1 MRVYSLGPLVLL
13 ISAALPPA
21 SAVPVNY
28 ILTGYVQVSAQGQQ
42 VNTAFVWTVTAD
54 TAGIT
59 NPSPGHFQNPATSN
73 TISFTGV
80 GQKTALANVSVYLNT
95 TTGQVTFGS
104 AAGGI
109 GLTNS
114 QLTTWDL
121 ASPIGPLNGANF
133 LVAGTITTDTGTAI
147 NLNGVANTNNG
158 PSPTFQASQPPPT
171 ISSVVNAASNILP
184 GLPNAG
190 IAQGAIFLV
199 YGMGL
204 GPANIAIAQNAFQST
219 SLSNTSVAVTVNGTT
234 VNALMY
240 YTSAGQVS
248 ALLPSNTPTGTG
260 TITVTYNGRTGDPA
274 PITVVPNNV
283 GIFTVGSNGQGPA
296 IVTYP
301 DYSLVS
307 PTKEANCG
315 GPNTTCGAANP
326 GDTLILWA
334 TGLGPVSGSD
344 ASGAGLGQNM
354 PTIPLQL
361 WLGGVQAPVV
371 YQGRSGCCIGEDQI
385 VFTVPNNLPTGCAVP
400 LLIQIGNQISN
411 ATIMPVAASGSRSC
425 TGINPAVATAANAE
439 QLVAAGPVNYA
450 DISVSRDF
458 GPPTTPPSV
467 TYSDNA
473 KFQFVKILGFAD
485 GTTPFAAS
493 YLDDQP
499 LGTCNVYNS
508 LNPASHSGLQGVT
521 AAADAGSSFT
531 IMGPNGSKVLAGTP
545 GQFNATL
552 SAAGTFLSPGAYTI
566 TGVGGTDIHAF
577 TAPFNI
583 PAVPVL
589 TNPAN
594 LSLPPVTRSS
604 GLTVT
609 WTGGASDAYVQIQ
622 VQGPTDNTNTNGA
635 TAVCNVAASAGT
647 FTIPPYAL
655 LALPASSVGGFQF
668 QQQTEAALT
677 ATGLDLGVIQTS
689 NAPTFIG
696 GVTLR

>member
-1 MRVYSLGPLVLL
+1 MYSLGSLVLL
-13 ISAALPPA
+13 ISATLPA
-21 SAVPVNY
+21 AFAAPVTY
-28 ILTGYVQVSAQGQQ
+28 TLTGYAQASGGGQQ
-42 VNTAFVWTVTAD
+42 VNVPFVWTVIAD

-59 NPSPGHFQNPATSN
+59 NPSPGHFQNPATSSSIN
-73 TISFTGV
+73 FTGV
-80 GQKTALANVSVYLNT
+80 GSTALTGVTVYLNT
-95 TTGQVTFGS
+95 GAGQVTFGS
-104 AAGGI
+104 PTGGI
-109 GLTNS
+109 GLTS
-114 QLTTWDL
+114 PQLQTWDL
-121 ASPIGPLNGANF
+121 ASPIGPLSGPNF
-133 LVAGTITTDTGTAI
+133 LVAGTITTDTGTPI
-147 NLNGVANTNNG
+147 TLTGVANSNNG

-199 YGMGL
+199 YGTGL

-219 SLSNTSVAVTVNGTT
+219 SLSDTSVAVTVNGTT

-240 YTSAGQVS
+240 YTSVGQVS

-283 GIFTVGSNGQGPA
+283 GIFTIGSNGQGPG
-296 IVTYP
+296 IVTYA

-307 PTKEANCG
+307 PTKAANCG

-385 VFTVPNNLPTGCAVP
+385 VFTVPNNVPTGCAVP

-411 ATIMPVAASGSRSC
+411 AAIMPVAASGSRSC

-439 QLVAAGPVNYA
+439 QLVAAGPVNYGN
-450 DISVSRDF
+450 IRVSRDP

-467 TYSDNA
+467 TYADNA
-473 KFQFVKILGFAD
+473 KFQFLKVLSLAG
-485 GTTPFAAS
+485 GTAPFVAS

-508 LNPASHSGLQGVT
+508 LNPVSHSGLQGVT

-531 IMGPNGSKVLAGTP
+531 ITGPNGSKVLAGTP
-545 GQFNATL
+545 GQFDATI
-552 SAAGTFLSPGAYTI
+552 SAAGTFLSPGAYTLS
-566 TGVGGTDIHAF
+566 GVGGTDIHAF

-589 TNPAN
+589 TSPAN
-594 LSLPPVTRSS
+594 LNLPSVTRSG

-622 VQGPTDNTNTNGA
+622 VQGPTDKTNTSGA
-635 TAVCNVAASAGT
+635 TTICNVAASAGT

-689 NAPTFIG
+689 NAATFIG

>member
-1 MRVYSLGPLVLL
+1 
-13 ISAALPPA
+13 
-21 SAVPVNY
+21 
-28 ILTGYVQVSAQGQQ
+28 
-42 VNTAFVWTVTAD
+42 
-54 TAGIT
+54 
-59 NPSPGHFQNPATSN
+59 
-73 TISFTGV
+73 
-80 GQKTALANVSVYLNT
+80 
-95 TTGQVTFGS
+95 
-104 AAGGI
+104 
-109 GLTNS
+109 
-114 QLTTWDL
+114 
-121 ASPIGPLNGANF
+121 
-133 LVAGTITTDTGTAI
+133 
-147 NLNGVANTNNG
+147 
-158 PSPTFQASQPPPT
+158 
-171 ISSVVNAASNILP
+171 
-184 GLPNAG
+184 
-190 IAQGAIFLV
+190 
-199 YGMGL
+199 
-204 GPANIAIAQNAFQST
+204 
-219 SLSNTSVAVTVNGTT
+219 
-234 VNALMY
+234 
-240 YTSAGQVS
+240 
-248 ALLPSNTPTGTG
+248 
-260 TITVTYNGRTGDPA
+260 
-274 PITVVPNNV
+274 
-283 GIFTVGSNGQGPA
+283 
-296 IVTYP
+296 
-301 DYSLVS
+301 
-307 PTKEANCG
+307 
-315 GPNTTCGAANP
+315 
-326 GDTLILWA
+326 
-334 TGLGPVSGSD
+334 
-344 ASGAGLGQNM
+344 
-354 PTIPLQL
+354 
-361 WLGGVQAPVV
+361 VV